1 MKPGKF
7 SHMPLVIG
15 LVLGM
20 VAVWASA
27 TPAVG
32 TAVGTGG
39 GTLWFEDFIDGEYVA
54 ASRRNDCGVCAGTFA
69 GSCTDYGMS
78 PTGQYMGCSGG
89 YASVAYCVNP
99 GYPGSATTHANG
111 LSACWSTYNPYCNDL
126 YDADCY

>member
-1 MKPGKF
+1 MKSRKL
-7 SHMPLVIG
+7 SHVSLVIG

-27 TPAVG
+27 TPTVG
-32 TAVGTGG
+32 AAIGTVGGY
-39 GTLWFEDFIDGEYVA
+39 WYDFYIDGVYVA
-54 ASRRNDCGVCAGTFA
+54 ASDYTECGVCAGTFA

-78 PTGQYMGCSGG
+78 PTGQLLGCSGG
-89 YASVAYCVNP
+89 YASVAYCVEP

-111 LSACWSTYNPYCNDL
+111 LSPCWSTYNPYCNDL